1 VAFTSSKKLG
11 EKWLSI
17 FTCDFFIALIAMGF
31 YVLGIGGLHY
41 ILSH

>member
-1 VAFTSSKKLG
+1 VAFTSGKKLG

-17 FTCDFFIALIAMGF
+17 FTRDFFIALIAMGS
-31 YVLGIGGLHY
+31 YVLGVHGFHY